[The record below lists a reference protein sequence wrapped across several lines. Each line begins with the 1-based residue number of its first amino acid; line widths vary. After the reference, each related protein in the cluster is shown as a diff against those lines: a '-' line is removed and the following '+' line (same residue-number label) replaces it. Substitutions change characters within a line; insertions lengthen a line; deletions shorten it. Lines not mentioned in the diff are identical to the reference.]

1 MKRERSEN
9 RKTES
14 VSKRVIALRM
24 CIFWN
29 EMHLLP
35 KNSFV
40 FIFYRKRHKFEG
52 VSFSHVL
59 KCAYIITFKKGLSIK
74 YHLKYLQI
82 LLINIFL
89 VYTLYDFIFE
99 KKGGGYGEGYEHNNF
114 EYSSALI
121 ILQNRKLLI

>member
-1 MKRERSEN
+1 MKY
-9 RKTES
+9 
-14 VSKRVIALRM
+14 IY
-24 CIFWN
+24 I
-29 EMHLLP
+29 P

-52 VSFSHVL
+52 VSFCHGL
-59 KCAYIITFKKGLSIK
+59 KRAYIITFKKGLSIK
-74 YHLKYLQI
+74 YHLKNLQI

-99 KKGGGYGEGYEHNNF
+99 KRGGYGEGYQHNNF

-121 ILQNRKLLI
+121 ILQYRKLLI